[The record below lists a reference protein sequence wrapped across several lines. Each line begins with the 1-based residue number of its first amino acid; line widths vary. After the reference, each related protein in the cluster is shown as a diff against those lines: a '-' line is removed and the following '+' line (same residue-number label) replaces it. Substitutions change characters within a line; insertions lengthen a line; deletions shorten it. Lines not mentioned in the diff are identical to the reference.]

1 MYSNLIDKK
10 VSELVLPG
18 CTNVSCRRTYRGCR
32 NFEEI
37 KCMRLLSPRKYIH
50 CSLQIQSWIDSVLLY
65 CSIINLFNKVRVP
78 LIWFWERKG
87 TVCKTHQKPKWPS
100 QPVLTVASSE
110 ATEASE
116 ATPPPPS
123 FQDARP
129 GYPPGAVSLSPVC
142 IYTPG
147 WRE

>member
-87 TVCKTHQKPKWPS
+87 TVCKTHQEPKWPS

-110 ATEASE
+110 ATSSPP
-116 ATPPPPS
+116 TPLFPGCQAGLPPWS
-123 FQDARP
+123 SIIVA
-129 GYPPGAVSLSPVC
+129 GTHL
-142 IYTPG
+142 YTWVKG
-147 WRE
+147 IIEE